1 MLPEAEELRRLVR
14 EAARRAGRE
23 WWRWEDEAAR
33 LLSERGYGLEE
44 CRELSSYSPP
54 GAGILRRRL
63 RCLVR
68 APDGRRLLLF
78 VVVSAGGNPREP
90 CWVEYVSVGRA

>member
-1 MLPEAEELRRLVR
+1 MLPEAEELRRLAR

-23 WWRWEDEAAR
+23 WWRWEDEVAR

-44 CRELSSYSPP
+44 CRELSSYSSPV
-54 GAGILRRRL
+54 AGILRRRL

-68 APDGRRLLLF
+68 APGGRRLSLF
-78 VVVSAGGNPREP
+78 VVVSVGGNAREP
-90 CWVEYVSVGRA
+90 CWLEYASVEPA